1 MAVKN
6 HLKLI
11 FSYFILNLKKE
22 WKYKSSFFMQII
34 MMIFNDLFFII
45 QWVII
50 FKIVD
55 NIGGYGFNES
65 LLLFG
70 VAAGGFG
77 ISHAFFGGAW
87 HLRDMIY
94 DGKLDVFLTQ
104 PKNILLNICCSST
117 DISAIGDIMYSYIVL
132 IIIGAPWHWYLLM
145 IPVIILSGLVF
156 VSVYIIFCTLCF
168 YVKRGDAIAKAV
180 EGTMNKAGNYPPA
193 IYNTVVKTILYTII
207 PVFFFTF
214 IPANYF
220 LIDFNIWW
228 VLLSIAVTTLLVVM
242 AFISFKVGLK
252 KYNSGSLMGGR
263 L

>member
-11 FSYFILNLKKE
+11 FNYFILNLKKE
-22 WKYKSSFFMQII
+22 WKYKSSFFMQIV
-34 MMIFNDLFFII
+34 MMILNDLFFII

-50 FKIVD
+50 FKMVD
-55 NIGGYGFNES
+55 NIGGYGFNET

-117 DISAIGDIMYSYIVL
+117 EISAIGDILYAYIVL
-132 IIIGAPWHWYLLM
+132 IIIGAPCHWYLLM

-156 VSVYIIFCTLCF
+156 VSVYVIFCTLCF
-168 YVKRGDAIAKAV
+168 YIKRGDAVAKAV
-180 EGTMNKAGNYPPA
+180 EGAMNKAGNYPPA
-193 IYNTVVKTILYTII
+193 IYNTVVNTILYTII

-214 IPANYF
+214 VPANYF

-228 VLLSIAVTTLLVVM
+228 VLISIAATSALVLLS
-242 AFISFKVGLK
+242 FIFFKIGLK

>member
-11 FSYFILNLKKE
+11 FNYFILNLKKE

-34 MMIFNDLFFII
+34 MMILNDLFFII

-55 NIGGYGFNES
+55 NIGGYGFNET

-117 DISAIGDIMYSYIVL
+117 EISAVGDIMYAYIVL

-145 IPVIILSGLVF
+145 LPVIILSGLVF

-168 YVKRGDAIAKAV
+168 YIKRGDAVAKAV
-180 EGTMNKAGNYPPA
+180 EGAMNKAGNYPPA

-214 IPANYF
+214 QYTIILLFCKDLSAKSRAHFLRTPAR
-220 LIDFNIWW
+220 LGQ
-228 VLLSIAVTTLLVVM
+228 M
-242 AFISFKVGLK
+242 ISACPRR
-252 KYNSGSLMGGR
+252 GSR
-263 L
+263 

>member
-228 VLLSIAVTTLLVVM
+228 VLLSIAVTTLLVVI